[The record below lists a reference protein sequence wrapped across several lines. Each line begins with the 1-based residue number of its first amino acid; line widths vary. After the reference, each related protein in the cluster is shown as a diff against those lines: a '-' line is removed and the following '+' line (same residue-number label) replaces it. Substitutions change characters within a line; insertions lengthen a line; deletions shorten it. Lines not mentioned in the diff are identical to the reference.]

1 LKEHFVSDAYE
12 DDMAAERAIL
22 DQIAHAEPID
32 DQPELKVRNM
42 GGRPPKV
49 DPIKL
54 VAWRQGRKATIAET
68 AKRWNVSEATVKRL
82 SRDYA
87 KAAEAERERFQ
98 MERLDKEL
106 EAHEH
111 SLQMMFLRQ
120 RNDHLSWVSLRW
132 FSAEEAAKGT
142 PNEAAVMAA
151 RQAALDEAD
160 RLFREDWERH
170 MGPVPGL
177 PPQGE

>member
-1 LKEHFVSDAYE
+1 MSDAYE
-12 DDMAAERAIL
+12 DDMAAEQAIL
-22 DQIAHAEPID
+22 AQIARAEQLDEEP
-32 DQPELKVRNM
+32 QQKTGSS

-68 AKRWNVSEATVKRL
+68 AKRWNVSEATVKRM
-82 SRDYA
+82 SREYA

-106 EAHEH
+106 EAHEDD
-111 SLQMMFLRQ
+111 LRMMFLRQ
-120 RNDHLSWVSLRW
+120 RNEHLSWVSFRW
-132 FSAEEAAKGT
+132 FGAEEAAKGT
-142 PNEAAVMAA
+142 PDEAAVMAA

-160 RLFREDWERH
+160 RQFREDWERH
-170 MGPVPGL
+170 MGPL
-177 PPQGE
+177 PRFASDAD

>member
-1 LKEHFVSDAYE
+1 MSDAYD
-12 DDMAAERAIL
+12 DDMAAEQAIL
-22 DQIAHAEPID
+22 GQLAPGEPID
-32 DQPELKVRNM
+32 EQAEHKLRNI

-68 AKRWNVSEATVKRL
+68 AKRWNVSEATVKRM
-82 SRDYA
+82 SREYA
-87 KAAEAERERFQ
+87 KATEAERERFQ

-111 SLQMMFLRQ
+111 DLHMMFLRQ

-132 FSAEEAAKGT
+132 FGAEEAARGT
-142 PNEAAVMAA
+142 PEEAAVMAA
-151 RQAALDEAD
+151 RQSAMDEAD
-160 RLFREDWERH
+160 QKFREDWDRH

-177 PPQGE
+177 SPRDE